1 MPGRLE
7 VLGYI
12 RRNESDSLQIPLT
25 IGSGPSMRTI
35 WFDAV
40 QGPEATQVYEQ
51 QSREPV
57 LLRGGF
63 EDCSWSL
70 WAYKG
75 KLIRCD
81 LPIHYIDDDSSVAEE
96 LTLRI
101 KHLVLREEH
110 RLQRIR
116 REVQALENL
125 ERIPSAKRERISDDV
140 RLFVWQRDEGKF
152 MEATNLGAGEVRRAF
167 RAAPQ
172 EQLARLSRLG
182 IRIDGSLADLCQSL
196 VAHSLNRDLMLYA
209 LASGL
214 SQTLVNDSSEEMLR
228 AIFESYD
235 HSIDAYIDAFAHYS
249 TMKKGL
255 GGSAG
260 RNDGFD
266 LAHFLYLVPGT
277 ALITEDTRMRD
288 LARAIGWP
296 VESIPGVAGRI

>member
-1 MPGRLE
+1 MRSLQYLDTSAVRGLGARLASVQRQRSVFTSVLTVIELVSGLTAGEHEYRRRRANILDLVRAGLRISWELPEGRIYQAFPFLGRIFKASENATGPLRSLMQRLE
-7 VLGYI
+7 ACPTLDLFEAVRCETTIKELLVWIDGYEE
-12 RRNESDSLQIPLT
+12 RL
-25 IGSGPSMRTI
+25 
-35 WFDAV
+35 
-40 QGPEATQVYEQ
+40 
-51 QSREPV
+51 SRE
-57 LLRGGF
+57 
-63 EDCSWSL
+63 
-70 WAYKG
+70 
-75 KLIRCD
+75 
-81 LPIHYIDDDSSVAEE
+81 
-96 LTLRI
+96 
-101 KHLVLREEH
+101 
-110 RLQRIR
+110 
-116 REVQALENL
+116 
-125 ERIPSAKRERISDDV
+125 
-140 RLFVWQRDEGKF
+140 F